1 MDSKAYPE
9 NAPPTNTY
17 QQPPG
22 SSGNMA
28 TPNMYG
34 QPPPYEQAY
43 YPTPNQP
50 YPYPPQQGNIENGDI
65 FSWETCLQNKM
76 CRHWLKN
83 ISHQYFVG
91 SIFGIILYLIGQ
103 PGGFVQT
110 PMNPPHMTQPPMGG
124 GQQQVVI
131 VTNTRWGPSPM
142 IITCPHCSAN
152 ITTSITSEPGAFAWI
167 FGALLCFVG

>member
-1 MDSKAYPE
+1 MHHRRTHINNHLAHQAIWLHQICMVNLLPMSKH
-9 NAPPTNTY
+9 PT
-17 QQPPG
+17 QIRISHIHIHHG
-22 SSGNMA
+22 KVISKMV
-28 TPNMYG
+28 
-34 QPPPYEQAY
+34 
-43 YPTPNQP
+43 
-50 YPYPPQQGNIENGDI
+50 I
-65 FSWETCLQNKM
+65 FLSWETYLQNKM
-76 CRHWLKN
+76 CGHWLKN
-83 ISHQYFVG
+83 ISHQYFIC
-91 SIFGIILYLIGQ
+91 SNFGIILYVIGQ

-142 IITCPHCSAN
+142 IITCPHCTAN